1 MAKKNS
7 KKTAVHSAAQSVK
20 SKAKSDISSALTAAA
35 DQESTPNQLCALA
48 AQSPELARI
57 VAANPAIDA
66 SVVELLKKQ
75 KDPKVNR
82 ALAANPGT
90 PMADL
95 LALGE
100 RYTSEFVQ
108 NPIFDLALA
117 ADPRF
122 MTKFSEKLI
131 KNIITNQQ
139 TPDNIFLWCVRNV
152 GEFEFVKKEIVY
164 KWVVNEALCR
174 IDLSEALVAQV
185 LIYLD
190 LDLLMIAQS
199 MRLSQVL
206 VRHLS
211 AHKDKNVRLSIAMRD
226 DLSADVIARLSSD
239 ADEQVRKVFAP
250 TDLSWCEILRQDP
263 DPTFVTNPE
272 LLNAIS
278 NTGLPWCVRDIGTG
292 IEMLL
297 IPPGTFQMGD
307 LQENPHQV
315 KLTKAFYLGRYQVT
329 QAQWQGKMG
338 NNPSYFK
345 DKVDSASRPVEEV
358 SWNDIAGFNT
368 ATGLRLPTE
377 AEWEYACRAGT
388 TTQFHSMPGYP
399 NGTNDDSLL
408 GNIAWYSDNS
418 GRETHAVGGKA
429 ANAFGMYDMSGNV
442 WEWCNDWY
450 CNYIYIDFGKIQPI
464 GPATGLDRVLRGG
477 RWDWWTFPCHSSSR
491 GSYDPDDRGNAAGFR
506 VARTP

>member
-7 KKTAVHSAAQSVK
+7 KKTSVHSAAQSVK
-20 SKAKSDISSALTAAA
+20 SKARSNISAALAAA
-35 DQESTPNQLCALA
+35 VDQESTPNQLCKLA
-48 AQSPELARI
+48 AQSPALARI
-57 VAANPAIDA
+57 VAANPAINA
-66 SVVELLKKQ
+66 SVVKLLKKQ

-95 LALGE
+95 LELGK
-100 RYTSEFVQ
+100 RYTSEFVE

-122 MTKFSEKLI
+122 IAKFPEKLI

-152 GEFEFVKKEIVY
+152 GEFEFAKKERVY
-164 KWVVNEALCR
+164 KWVVNVFLCR

-185 LIYLD
+185 LIYLKSE
-190 LDLLMIAQS
+190 LIFIAQS

-226 DLSADVIARLSSD
+226 DLPADVIARLSSD
-239 ADEQVRKVFAP
+239 RAKQVRKVFAP
-250 TDLSWCEILRQDP
+250 TDLSWCKVLRQDP
-263 DPTFVTNPE
+263 DPTVVTNPE

-278 NTGLPWCVRDIGTG
+278 NTGLPWYVRDIGTG

-297 IPPGTFQMGD
+297 IPSGTFQMGD

-338 NNPSYFK
+338 SNPSEFK
-345 DKVDSASRPVEEV
+345 DEVDSASRPVENV
-358 SWNDIAGFNT
+358 SWSKIAAFNT

-388 TTQFHSMPGYP
+388 TTHFHSMSGYP

-408 GNIAWYSDNS
+408 GNIAWYRDNS
-418 GRETHAVGGKA
+418 AGETHAVAGKA

-442 WEWCNDWY
+442 LEWCNDWY
-450 CNYIYIDFGKIQPI
+450 RGYMYIDFGKIQPT
-464 GPATGLDRVLRGG
+464 GPTTGTGRVLRGG
-477 RWDWWTFPCHSSSR
+477 DWHNISTSCRSSYR
-491 GSYDPDDRGNAAGFR
+491 ACAAPGHRNYFIGFR

>member
-7 KKTAVHSAAQSVK
+7 EKTSVHSAAQSVK
-20 SKAKSDISSALTAAA
+20 SKAKSNISTALAAAA
-35 DQESTPNQLCALA
+35 DQESTPNQLCKLA
-48 AQSPELARI
+48 AQSPALARV
-57 VAANPAIDA
+57 VAANPAINA

-90 PMADL
+90 PMSDL
-95 LALGE
+95 LELGK

-122 MTKFSEKLI
+122 MAKFPETLV
-131 KNIITNQQ
+131 KNIIINQQ
-139 TPDNIFLWCVRNV
+139 TPDNIFLWCVRNES
-152 GEFEFVKKEIVY
+152 EFKFVEKEMVH
-164 KWVVNEALCR
+164 KWVANAVTCR
-174 IDLSEALVAQV
+174 IDLSEALVAEV
-185 LIYLD
+185 LTYLD
-190 LDLLMIAQS
+190 SDLLMIAQI

-226 DLSADVIARLSSD
+226 DLPADVIARLSSD
-239 ADEQVRKVFAP
+239 RAKQVRKVFAP
-250 TDLSWCEILRQDP
+250 TDLSWCKILRQDP
-263 DPTFVTNPE
+263 DPTVVTNPE

-278 NTGLPWCVRDIGTG
+278 NTGLPWFVRDNGTG

-297 IPPGTFQMGD
+297 IPQGTFQMGD
-307 LQENPHQV
+307 TKKSLHQV

-329 QAQWQGKMG
+329 QSQWQGKMG

-345 DKVDSASRPVEEV
+345 DRVDSASRPVEEV

-388 TTQFHSMPGYP
+388 TTHFHSMPGYP

-408 GNIAWYSDNS
+408 GNIAWYDRNS
-418 GRETHAVGGKA
+418 GGETHAVGGKA
-429 ANAFGMYDMSGNV
+429 PNTFGIYDMSGNV

-450 CNYIYIDFGKIQPI
+450 CDYINIDFGKIQPI
-464 GPATGLDRVLRGG
+464 GPATGLARVLRGG
-477 RWDWWTFPCHSSSR
+477 NWGSSSYYCR
-491 GSYDPDDRGNAAGFR
+491 SSIRRYFDPGYRTTGLGFR

>member
-7 KKTAVHSAAQSVK
+7 KKTSVHSAAQSVK
-20 SKAKSDISSALTAAA
+20 SKAKSNISAALVAAA
-35 DQESTPNQLCALA
+35 DQESTPNQLCKLA
-48 AQSPELARI
+48 AQSPALARV
-57 VAANPAIDA
+57 VAANPAINA
-66 SVVELLKKQ
+66 SVVKLLKKQ

-90 PMADL
+90 PLADL
-95 LALGE
+95 LELGK

-122 MTKFSEKLI
+122 ISKFPETLV

-139 TPDNIFLWCVRNV
+139 TPDNIFLWCIRND
-152 GEFEFVKKEIVY
+152 GKFEFAKKEKVH
-164 KWVVNEALCR
+164 KWVVNAFLCR

-185 LIYLD
+185 FIYLKSE
-190 LDLLMIAQS
+190 LIFIAQS

-226 DLSADVIARLSSD
+226 DLPADVIARLSSD
-239 ADEQVRKVFAP
+239 RAKQVRKVFAP
-250 TDLSWCEILRQDP
+250 TDLSWCKILRQDP
-263 DPTFVTNPE
+263 DPTVVTNPE

-297 IPPGTFQMGD
+297 IPPGTFQMGATKKS
-307 LQENPHQV
+307 HQV

-345 DKVDSASRPVEEV
+345 DKVDSASRPVEIV
-358 SWNDIAGFNT
+358 SSNQIDGFNT
-368 ATGLRLPTE
+368 ATVLRLPTE

-388 TTQFHSMPGYP
+388 TTHFHSMPGYP

-408 GNIAWYSDNS
+408 GNIAWHDSNNS
-418 GRETHAVGGKA
+418 PSGTKPVAGKA
-429 ANAFGMYDMSGNV
+429 PNAFGMYDMLGNV
-442 WEWCNDWY
+442 WEWCNDWFNVY
-450 CNYIYIDFGKIQPI
+450 RYIDFGRTQPM
-464 GPATGLDRVLRGG
+464 GPSTGSTRVLRGG
-477 RWDWWTFPCHSSSR
+477 FWSSASGSCRSSSR
-491 GSYDPDDRGNAAGFR
+491 DDPGPGYRGIGIGFR

>member
-7 KKTAVHSAAQSVK
+7 KKTSVHSAAQSVK
-20 SKAKSDISSALTAAA
+20 SKAKSNISAALAAAA

-48 AQSPELARI
+48 AQSPALARI

-66 SVVELLKKQ
+66 SVVELLKKR

-82 ALAANPGT
+82 ALASNPGT
-90 PMADL
+90 PMSDL
-95 LALGE
+95 LELGK
-100 RYTSEFVQ
+100 RYASEFVQ

-122 MTKFSEKLI
+122 MAKFPETLV

-139 TPDNIFLWCVRNV
+139 TPENILLWCVRNV
-152 GEFEFVKKEIVY
+152 GEFEFVKKEMLY
-164 KWVVNEALCR
+164 KWVVNEVLCR
-174 IDLSEALVAQV
+174 IELSEALVAQV

-190 LDLLMIAQS
+190 SDLLMIAQI

-226 DLSADVIARLSSD
+226 DLPADVIARLSSD
-239 ADEQVRKVFAP
+239 ADEQVRKVFASA
-250 TDLSWCEILRQDP
+250 DLSWCKILRQDP
-263 DPTFVTNPE
+263 DPTVVTNPE

-278 NTGLPWCVRDIGTG
+278 NTGLPWYVRDIGTG

-297 IPPGTFQMGD
+297 IPPGTFQMGATKKS
-307 LQENPHQV
+307 HQV
-315 KLTKAFYLGRYQVT
+315 KLTKALYLGRYQVT

-345 DKVDSASRPVEEV
+345 DKVDSASRPVEKV

-388 TTQFHSMPGYP
+388 TTHFHSMSGYP

-418 GRETHAVGGKA
+418 AGETHAVGGKA
-429 ANAFGMYDMSGNV
+429 ANAFGMYEMSGNV
-442 WEWCNDWY
+442 MEWCNDWH
-450 CNYIYIDFGKIQPI
+450 CNYMYIDFGRIQPT
-464 GPATGLDRVLRGG
+464 GPATGLDRVMRGG
-477 RWDWWTFPCHSSSR
+477 GWYFYSFVCRSSNR
-491 GSYDPDDRGNAAGFR
+491 YYNDPDNRYNNIGFR

>member
-7 KKTAVHSAAQSVK
+7 KKTSVHSAAQSVK
-20 SKAKSDISSALTAAA
+20 SKAKSDISSAHAAAA
-35 DQESTPNQLCALA
+35 DQESTPNQLCKLA
-48 AQSPELARI
+48 AQSPALARV
-57 VAANPAIDA
+57 VAANPAINA
-66 SVVELLKKQ
+66 SVVKLLKKQ

-90 PMADL
+90 PMSDL
-95 LALGE
+95 LELGE

-122 MTKFSEKLI
+122 IAKFPEKLI

-152 GEFEFVKKEIVY
+152 GEFEFVKKEMVH
-164 KWVVNEALCR
+164 KWVVNAVLCR

-185 LIYLD
+185 LIYPD
-190 LDLLMIAQS
+190 SDLLMIAQS

-226 DLSADVIARLSSD
+226 DLPADVIARLSSD
-239 ADEQVRKVFAP
+239 RAKQVRKVFAP
-250 TDLSWCEILRQDP
+250 TDLSWCKVLRQDP
-263 DPTFVTNPE
+263 DPTVVTNPE

-278 NTGLPWCVRDIGTG
+278 NTGLPWFVRDIGTG

-307 LQENPHQV
+307 TKKSLHQV

-358 SWNDIAGFNT
+358 SWNDIADFNT

-377 AEWEYACRAGT
+377 AEWEFACRAGT
-388 TTQFHSMPGYP
+388 TTHFHSMPGYP

-408 GNIAWYSDNS
+408 GNIAWYDRNS
-418 GRETHAVGGKA
+418 GGETHAVGGKA
-429 ANAFGMYDMSGNV
+429 ANAFGMYEMSGNV
-442 WEWCNDWY
+442 MEWCNDWH
-450 CNYIYIDFGKIQPI
+450 CNYMYIDFGRIQPT

-477 RWDWWTFPCHSSSR
+477 SWSTRSNYCRSSYRYSLYPGGR
-491 GSYDPDDRGNAAGFR
+491 NGDVGFR

>member
-7 KKTAVHSAAQSVK
+7 KKTSVHSAAQSVK
-20 SKAKSDISSALTAAA
+20 SKAKSNISAALAAAA
-35 DQESTPNQLCALA
+35 DQESTPNQLCKLA

-90 PMADL
+90 PMSDL
-95 LALGE
+95 LELGK

-122 MTKFSEKLI
+122 IAKFPAKLV
-131 KNIITNQQ
+131 KNIISNQQ
-139 TPDNIFLWCVRNV
+139 TPDNIFLWCIRND
-152 GEFEFVKKEIVY
+152 GEFEFVKKERVY
-164 KWVVNEALCR
+164 KWVVNAFLCR

-185 LIYLD
+185 FIYLKSE
-190 LDLLMIAQS
+190 LIFIAQS

-211 AHKDKNVRLSIAMRD
+211 AHKDKNVRLSIAMQD
-226 DLSADVIARLSSD
+226 DLPADVIARLSSD

-263 DPTFVTNPE
+263 DPTVVTNPE
-272 LLNAIS
+272 LLSAIS

-307 LQENPHQV
+307 TKKSHQV

-338 NNPSYFK
+338 SNPSAFK
-345 DKVDSASRPVEEV
+345 DKVDSASRPVENV

-388 TTQFHSMPGYP
+388 TTHFHSMPGYP

-408 GNIAWYSDNS
+408 GNIAWYRDNS
-418 GRETHAVGGKA
+418 AGETHAVGGKA

-442 WEWCNDWY
+442 LEWCNDWY
-450 CNYIYIDFGKIQPI
+450 RDYMYIDFGKIQPT
-464 GPATGLDRVLRGG
+464 GPTTGRDRVLRGG
-477 RWDWWTFPCHSSSR
+477 NWNYYSGNCRSSSR
-491 GSYDPDDRGNAAGFR
+491 DIGGPVNRYGGIGFR